1 MIPVT
6 FSELVIRNQQRSI
19 AVSKIKSQKIKS
31 VNNQTM
37 IVTLDIGKGSHYG
50 YFRAPDGQDVEPF
63 AFYNTYDSFH
73 SFWKKLSRFKKVHGC
88 SRVVVG
94 FESTGPYAEPITHF
108 LKQQPVTLVQ
118 INPMHSKRVR
128 ELTGNSP
135 NKTDR
140 KDPRVIA
147 DVIMLGHA
155 LRVVIPQGSSA
166 HLRRLTQARERT
178 IRDRTAIVNQL
189 QHLVFVIFPE
199 FLQVIKNISCK
210 TGLYLLRH
218 WPSPQ
223 AIAALGEQQLSRII
237 RRVSRAK
244 MGQWHAEQLFQSAQ
258 ASVGIN
264 EGQES
269 IVEEIGHL
277 VDKINRE
284 NDFIDRVEC
293 QMRSHL
299 EQIPYSSCL
308 LSLPGVGLIT
318 VAGLIGEV
326 GDFRQYRTV
335 AEITKLAGLDL
346 FEVSSGKHQGR
357 RRISKRGRPLM
368 RKLLYFAAINV
379 VKSTGIMHQPYTQ
392 MVERGMPK
400 IKALVAISRKLLRVM
415 YALAR
420 DQSMYVEKSNNHR
433 YQFAA

>member
-1 MIPVT
+1 M
-6 FSELVIRNQQRSI
+6 
-19 AVSKIKSQKIKS
+19 SKIKSQKIKS
-31 VNNQTM
+31 VNDQTM

-63 AFYNTYDSFH
+63 AFYNTHDSFH
-73 SFWKKLSRFKKVHGC
+73 SFWKKLSRFKKAHGC
-88 SRVVVG
+88 RQVVVG

-166 HLRRLTQARERT
+166 HLRRLTQARERA

-189 QHLVFVIFPE
+189 QHLLFVIFPE
-199 FLQVIKNISCK
+199 FLKVIKKISCK

-218 WPSPQ
+218 YPSRQ

-237 RRVSRAK
+237 KRVSRGK
-244 MGQWHAEQLFQSAQ
+244 MGQWHAEQLCQAAQ

-277 VDKINRE
+277 VDKIKRE

-293 QMRSHL
+293 QMRVHL
-299 EQIPYSSCL
+299 EQIPYSRYL

-326 GDFRQYRTV
+326 GDFRQYKTS

-346 FEVSSGKHQGR
+346 FEVSSGKHKGQR
-357 RRISKRGRPLM
+357 HISKRGRPLM
-368 RKLLYFAAINV
+368 RKLLYFAAINA
-379 VKSTGIMHQPYTQ
+379 VKSTGTMHRPYTR
-392 MVERGMPK
+392 MLERGMPK

-420 DQSMYVEKSNNHR
+420 DQEMYMENFDNHR
-433 YQFAA
+433 YRFAA

>member
-1 MIPVT
+1 MT
-6 FSELVIRNQQRSI
+6 KS
-19 AVSKIKSQKIKS
+19 KSQKSKS
-31 VNNQTM
+31 VNNETM

-50 YFRAPDGQDVEPF
+50 YFRAPDGQEVEPF
-63 AFYNTYDSFH
+63 VFYQSYDSFH
-73 SFWKKLSRFKKVHGC
+73 SFWKKLSRFKKAHGC
-88 SRVVVG
+88 RQVIVG

-108 LKQQPVTLVQ
+108 LKQRPVTLVQ
-118 INPMHSKRVR
+118 INPMHSKRIR

-166 HLRRLTQARERT
+166 HLRRLTQARERA
-178 IRDRTAIVNQL
+178 IKDRTAMLNQV

-218 WPSPQ
+218 YPTRQ
-223 AIAALGEQQLSRII
+223 AIAALGEEKLTTII
-237 RRVSRAK
+237 KQVSRGR
-244 MGQWHAEQLFQSAQ
+244 MGQGHARELFHSAQ
-258 ASVGIN
+258 TSVGIN
-264 EGQES
+264 EGQDS

-277 VDKINRE
+277 IDKIARE
-284 NDFIDRVEC
+284 NDFIDRLQC
-293 QMRSHL
+293 QMRAHL

>member
-1 MIPVT
+1 M
-6 FSELVIRNQQRSI
+6 SNS
-19 AVSKIKSQKIKS
+19 KSQKVKR
-31 VNNQTM
+31 VNKETM
-37 IVTLDIGKGSHYG
+37 IATLDIGKGSHYG
-50 YFRAPDGQDVEPF
+50 YFRAPDGRDVEPF

-73 SFWKKLSRFKKVHGC
+73 SFWKKLSHFKKAHGC
-88 SRVVVG
+88 RQVLVG
-94 FESTGPYAEPITHF
+94 FEPTGPYAEPITHF
-108 LKQQPVTLVQ
+108 LKQRPVTLVQ

-155 LRVVIPQGSSA
+155 LRVVIPQGSFA
-166 HLRRLTQARERT
+166 HLRRLTQARERA
-178 IRDRTAIVNQL
+178 IKDRTAMLSQV
-189 QHLVFVIFPE
+189 QHLLFVIFPE
-199 FLQVIKNISCK
+199 FLKVIKNISCK
-210 TGLYLLRH
+210 TGLYLLGH
-218 WPSPQ
+218 YPSPQ
-223 AIAALGEQQLSRII
+223 AIAALGDQKLSRII
-237 RRVSRAK
+237 KRVSRAK
-244 MGQWHAEQLFQSAQ
+244 MGQWHARKLCHSAQ
-258 ASVGIN
+258 TSVGIN

-277 VDKINRE
+277 VDKIMRE
-284 NDFIDRVEC
+284 NDFINRLEC

-346 FEVSSGKHQGR
+346 FEVSSGKHKGR

-368 RKLLYFAAINV
+368 RKLLYFAAINA
-379 VKSTGIMHQPYTQ
+379 VKSTGTMHQPYTR
-392 MVERGMPK
+392 MLERGMPK

-420 DQSMYVEKSNNHR
+420 DQEMYMENFASHR
-433 YQFAA
+433 YQLVA

>member
-31 VNNQTM
+31 VNDQTM

-63 AFYNTYDSFH
+63 AFYNTHDSFH
-73 SFWKKLSRFKKVHGC
+73 SFWKKLSRFKKAHGC
-88 SRVVVG
+88 RQVVVG

-166 HLRRLTQARERT
+166 HLRRLTQARERA

-189 QHLVFVIFPE
+189 QHLLFVIFPE
-199 FLQVIKNISCK
+199 FLKVIKKISCK

-218 WPSPQ
+218 YPSRQ

-237 RRVSRAK
+237 KRVSRGK
-244 MGQWHAEQLFQSAQ
+244 MGQWHAEQLCQAAQ

-277 VDKINRE
+277 VDKIKRE

-293 QMRSHL
+293 QMRVHL
-299 EQIPYSSCL
+299 EQIPYSRYL

-326 GDFRQYRTV
+326 GDFRQYKTS

-346 FEVSSGKHQGR
+346 FEVSSGKHKGQR
-357 RRISKRGRPLM
+357 HISKRGRPLM
-368 RKLLYFAAINV
+368 RKLLYFAAINA
-379 VKSTGIMHQPYTQ
+379 VKSTGTMHRPYTR
-392 MVERGMPK
+392 MLARGMPK

-420 DQSMYVEKSNNHR
+420 DQEMYMENFDNHR
-433 YQFAA
+433 YRFAA

>member
-1 MIPVT
+1 
-6 FSELVIRNQQRSI
+6 
-19 AVSKIKSQKIKS
+19 VSKIKSQKIKS
-31 VNNQTM
+31 VNDQTM

-63 AFYNTYDSFH
+63 AFYNTHDSFH
-73 SFWKKLSRFKKVHGC
+73 SFWKKLSRFKKAHGC
-88 SRVVVG
+88 RQVVVG

-166 HLRRLTQARERT
+166 HLRRLTQARERA

-189 QHLVFVIFPE
+189 QHLLFVIFPE
-199 FLQVIKNISCK
+199 FLKVIKKISCK

-218 WPSPQ
+218 YPSRQ

-237 RRVSRAK
+237 KRVSRGK
-244 MGQWHAEQLFQSAQ
+244 MGQWHAEQLCQAAQ

-277 VDKINRE
+277 VDKIKRE

-293 QMRSHL
+293 QMRVHL
-299 EQIPYSSCL
+299 EQIPYSRYL

-326 GDFRQYRTV
+326 GDFRQYKTS

-346 FEVSSGKHQGR
+346 FEVSSGKHKGR

-368 RKLLYFAAINV
+368 RKLLYFAAINA
-379 VKSTGIMHQPYTQ
+379 VKSTGTMHQPYTR
-392 MVERGMPK
+392 MLARGMPK

-420 DQSMYVEKSNNHR
+420 DQEMYMENFDNHR
-433 YQFAA
+433 YRFAA

>member
-1 MIPVT
+1 MT
-6 FSELVIRNQQRSI
+6 KS
-19 AVSKIKSQKIKS
+19 KSQKSKS
-31 VNNQTM
+31 VNNETM

-50 YFRAPDGQDVEPF
+50 YFRAPDGQEVEPF
-63 AFYNTYDSFH
+63 VFYQSYDSFH
-73 SFWKKLSRFKKVHGC
+73 SFWKKLSRFKKAHGC
-88 SRVVVG
+88 RQVIVG

-108 LKQQPVTLVQ
+108 LKQRPVTLVQ
-118 INPMHSKRVR
+118 INPMHSKRIR

-166 HLRRLTQARERT
+166 HLRRLTQARERA
-178 IRDRTAIVNQL
+178 IKDRTAMLNQV

-218 WPSPQ
+218 YPTRQ
-223 AIAALGEQQLSRII
+223 AIAALGEEKLTTII
-237 RRVSRAK
+237 KQVSRGR
-244 MGQWHAEQLFQSAQ
+244 MGQGHARELFHSAQ
-258 ASVGIN
+258 RSVGIN
-264 EGQES
+264 EGQDS

-277 VDKINRE
+277 IDKIARE
-284 NDFIDRVEC
+284 NDFIDRLQC
-293 QMRSHL
+293 QMRAHL

-368 RKLLYFAAINV
+368 RKLLYFAAINA

-420 DQSMYVEKSNNHR
+420 DQSMYMEKCDHNR

>member
-1 MIPVT
+1 
-6 FSELVIRNQQRSI
+6 
-19 AVSKIKSQKIKS
+19 VSKIKSQKIKS
-31 VNNQTM
+31 VNDQTM

-63 AFYNTYDSFH
+63 AFYNTHDSFH
-73 SFWKKLSRFKKVHGC
+73 SFWKKLSRFKKAHGC
-88 SRVVVG
+88 RQVVVG

-155 LRVVIPQGSSA
+155 LRVVIPQGPSA
-166 HLRRLTQARERT
+166 HLRRLTQARERA

-189 QHLVFVIFPE
+189 QHLLFVIFPE
-199 FLQVIKNISCK
+199 FLKVIKKISCK

-218 WPSPQ
+218 YPSRQ

-237 RRVSRAK
+237 KRVSRGK
-244 MGQWHAEQLFQSAQ
+244 MGQWHAEQLCQAAQ

-277 VDKINRE
+277 VDKIKRE

-293 QMRSHL
+293 QMRVHL
-299 EQIPYSSCL
+299 EQIPYSRYL

-326 GDFRQYRTV
+326 GDFRQYKTS

-346 FEVSSGKHQGR
+346 FEVSSGKHKGR

-368 RKLLYFAAINV
+368 RKLLYFAAINA
-379 VKSTGIMHQPYTQ
+379 VKSTGTMHQPYTQ
-392 MVERGMPK
+392 MLARGMPK

-420 DQSMYVEKSNNHR
+420 DQEMYMENFDHNR
-433 YQFAA
+433 YRFAA

>member
-1 MIPVT
+1 M
-6 FSELVIRNQQRSI
+6 
-19 AVSKIKSQKIKS
+19 SKIKSQKIKS
-31 VNNQTM
+31 VNDQTM

-63 AFYNTYDSFH
+63 AFYNTYESFH
-73 SFWKKLSRFKKVHGC
+73 SFWKKLSRFKKAHGC
-88 SRVVVG
+88 SQVLVG
-94 FESTGPYAEPITHF
+94 FEPTGPYAEPITHF
-108 LKQQPVTLVQ
+108 LKQRPVRLVQ

-155 LRVVIPQGSSA
+155 LRVVIPQGPSA
-166 HLRRLTQARERT
+166 HLRRLTQARERA

-189 QHLVFVIFPE
+189 QHLLFVMFPE
-199 FLQVIKNISCK
+199 FLKVIKNISCK

-218 WPSPQ
+218 YPSRQ

-237 RRVSRAK
+237 KRVSRAK
-244 MGQWHAEQLFQSAQ
+244 MGQWHAKELFEAAQ
-258 ASVGIN
+258 RSVGIS

-277 VDKINRE
+277 VDKMKRE
-284 NDFIDRVEC
+284 NDFIDRLEC

-299 EQIPYSSCL
+299 EQIPYSRYL
-308 LSLPGVGLIT
+308 LSMPGVGLIT

-326 GDFRQYRTV
+326 GDFRQYGTS

-346 FEVSSGKHQGR
+346 FEVSSGKHKGR

-368 RKLLYFAAINV
+368 RKLLYFAAINA
-379 VKSTGIMHQPYTQ
+379 VKSTGSMHQPYTR
-392 MVERGMPK
+392 MLARGMPK

-420 DQSMYVEKSNNHR
+420 DQSMYGEKVNKHFC
-433 YQFAA
+433 QLAA

>member
-1 MIPVT
+1 MT
-6 FSELVIRNQQRSI
+6 KS
-19 AVSKIKSQKIKS
+19 KSQKIKR
-31 VNNQTM
+31 VNKETM

-73 SFWKKLSRFKKVHGC
+73 GFWKKLSRFKKAHGC
-88 SRVVVG
+88 RQVLVG

-166 HLRRLTQARERT
+166 HLRRLTQARERA

-189 QHLVFVIFPE
+189 QHLLFVIFPE
-199 FLQVIKNISCK
+199 FFKVIKKISCK
-210 TGLYLLRH
+210 TGLYLLGH
-218 WPSPQ
+218 YPSPQ
-223 AIAALGEQQLSRII
+223 AIAALGEQQLCRII
-237 RRVSRAK
+237 KRVSRAK
-244 MGQWHAEQLFQSAQ
+244 MGQWHAEKLFQAAK

-277 VDKINRE
+277 IDKVNSE
-284 NDFIDRVEC
+284 NDFIDRLEC

-299 EQIPYSSCL
+299 QQIPYSRYL

-318 VAGLIGEV
+318 VAGLIVGEDIYDTLKNQPL
-326 GDFRQYRTV
+326 GDYVVLPPRVLNHNGLFIDDWSI
-335 AEITKLAGLDL
+335 EELEEKLCTRIIIFPDSFINL
-346 FEVSSGKHQGR
+346 FET
-357 RRISKRGRPLM
+357 ISELETGMSENDARALRHTPPLAY
-368 RKLLYFAAINV
+368 L
-379 VKSTGIMHQPYTQ
+379 T
-392 MVERGMPK
+392 
-400 IKALVAISRKLLRVM
+400 
-415 YALAR
+415 
-420 DQSMYVEKSNNHR
+420 EKSKGQ
-433 YQFAA
+433 YLYPD

>member
-1 MIPVT
+1 M
-6 FSELVIRNQQRSI
+6 
-19 AVSKIKSQKIKS
+19 SKIKSQKIKS
-31 VNNQTM
+31 VNDQTM

-63 AFYNTYDSFH
+63 AFYNTHDSFH
-73 SFWKKLSRFKKVHGC
+73 SFWKKLSRFKKAHGC
-88 SRVVVG
+88 RQVVVG

-166 HLRRLTQARERT
+166 HLRRLTQARERA

-189 QHLVFVIFPE
+189 QHLLFVIFPE
-199 FLQVIKNISCK
+199 FLKVIKKISCK

-218 WPSPQ
+218 YPSRQ

-237 RRVSRAK
+237 KRVSRGK
-244 MGQWHAEQLFQSAQ
+244 MGQWHAEQLCQAAQ

-277 VDKINRE
+277 VDKIKRE

-293 QMRSHL
+293 QMRVHL
-299 EQIPYSSCL
+299 EQIPYSRYL

-326 GDFRQYRTV
+326 GDFRQYKTS

-346 FEVSSGKHQGR
+346 FEVSSGKHKGR

-368 RKLLYFAAINV
+368 RKLLYFAAINA
-379 VKSTGIMHQPYTQ
+379 VKSTGTMHRPYTR
-392 MVERGMPK
+392 MLERGMPK

-420 DQSMYVEKSNNHR
+420 DQEMYMENFDHNR
-433 YQFAA
+433 YRFAA

>member
-1 MIPVT
+1 M
-6 FSELVIRNQQRSI
+6 
-19 AVSKIKSQKIKS
+19 SKIKSQKIKS
-31 VNNQTM
+31 VNDQTM

-73 SFWKKLSRFKKVHGC
+73 SFWKKLSRFKKAHGC
-88 SRVVVG
+88 RQVVVG

-155 LRVVIPQGSSA
+155 LRVVIPQGPSA
-166 HLRRLTQARERT
+166 HLRRLTQARERA

-189 QHLVFVIFPE
+189 QHLLFVIFPE
-199 FLQVIKNISCK
+199 FLKVIKKISCK

-218 WPSPQ
+218 YPSRQ

-237 RRVSRAK
+237 KRVSRGK
-244 MGQWHAEQLFQSAQ
+244 MGQWHAEQLCQAAQ

-277 VDKINRE
+277 VDKIKRE

-299 EQIPYSSCL
+299 EQIPYSRYL

-326 GDFRQYRTV
+326 GDFRQYKTS

-346 FEVSSGKHQGR
+346 FEVSSGKHKGR

-368 RKLLYFAAINV
+368 RKLLYFAAINA
-379 VKSTGIMHQPYTQ
+379 VKSTGTMHQPYTQ
-392 MVERGMPK
+392 MLARGMPK

-420 DQSMYVEKSNNHR
+420 DQEMYMENFDNHR
-433 YQFAA
+433 YRFAA

>member
-31 VNNQTM
+31 VNDQTM

-73 SFWKKLSRFKKVHGC
+73 SFWKKLSRFKKAHGC
-88 SRVVVG
+88 RHVLVG

-166 HLRRLTQARERT
+166 HLRRLTQARERA

-189 QHLVFVIFPE
+189 QHLLFVIFPE
-199 FLQVIKNISCK
+199 FLKVIKKISCK

-218 WPSPQ
+218 YPSRQ

-237 RRVSRAK
+237 KRVSRGK
-244 MGQWHAEQLFQSAQ
+244 MGQWHAEQLCQAAQ

-277 VDKINRE
+277 VDKIKRE

-293 QMRSHL
+293 QMRVHL
-299 EQIPYSSCL
+299 EQIPYSRYL

-326 GDFRQYRTV
+326 GDFRQYKTS

-346 FEVSSGKHQGR
+346 FEVSSGKHKGQ

-368 RKLLYFAAINV
+368 RKLLYFAAINA
-379 VKSTGIMHQPYTQ
+379 VKSTGTMHRPYTR
-392 MVERGMPK
+392 MLERGMPK

-420 DQSMYVEKSNNHR
+420 DQEMYMENFDNHR
-433 YQFAA
+433 YRFAA

>member
-1 MIPVT
+1 
-6 FSELVIRNQQRSI
+6 
-19 AVSKIKSQKIKS
+19 VSKIKSQKIKS
-31 VNNQTM
+31 VNDQTM

-73 SFWKKLSRFKKVHGC
+73 SFWKKLSCFKKAHGC
-88 SRVVVG
+88 KQVVVG

-166 HLRRLTQARERT
+166 HLRRLTQARERA

-189 QHLVFVIFPE
+189 QHLLFVIFPE
-199 FLQVIKNISCK
+199 FLKVIKKISCK

-218 WPSPQ
+218 YPSRQ

-237 RRVSRAK
+237 KRVSRGK
-244 MGQWHAEQLFQSAQ
+244 MGQWHAEQLCQAAQ

-277 VDKINRE
+277 VDKIKRE

-293 QMRSHL
+293 QMRVHL
-299 EQIPYSSCL
+299 EQIPYSRYL

-326 GDFRQYRTV
+326 GDFRQYKTS

-346 FEVSSGKHQGR
+346 FEVSSGKHKGQ

-368 RKLLYFAAINV
+368 RKLLYFAAINA
-379 VKSTGIMHQPYTQ
+379 VKSTGTMHRPYTR
-392 MVERGMPK
+392 MLERGMPK

-420 DQSMYVEKSNNHR
+420 DQEMYMENFDNHR
-433 YQFAA
+433 YRFAA

>member
-1 MIPVT
+1 M
-6 FSELVIRNQQRSI
+6 
-19 AVSKIKSQKIKS
+19 SKIKSQKIKS
-31 VNNQTM
+31 VNDQTM

-63 AFYNTYDSFH
+63 AFYNTYDSFR
-73 SFWKKLSRFKKVHGC
+73 SFWKKLSRFKKAHGC
-88 SRVVVG
+88 RQVLVG

-155 LRVVIPQGSSA
+155 LRVVIPQGPSA
-166 HLRRLTQARERT
+166 HLRRLTQARERA

-199 FLQVIKNISCK
+199 FLKVIKKISCK

-218 WPSPQ
+218 YPSRQ
-223 AIAALGEQQLSRII
+223 AIATLGEQQLSRII
-237 RRVSRAK
+237 KRVSRGK
-244 MGQWHAEQLFQSAQ
+244 MGQWHAEQLCQAAQ

-277 VDKINRE
+277 VDKIKRE
-284 NDFIDRVEC
+284 NDFIDRVEF
-293 QMRSHL
+293 QMRVHL
-299 EQIPYSSCL
+299 EQIPYSRYL

-326 GDFRQYRTV
+326 GDFRQYKTS

-346 FEVSSGKHQGR
+346 FEVSSGKHKGR

-368 RKLLYFAAINV
+368 RKLLYFAAINA
-379 VKSTGIMHQPYTQ
+379 VKSTGTMHQPYTQ
-392 MVERGMPK
+392 MLERGMPK

-420 DQSMYVEKSNNHR
+420 DQEMYMENFDNHR
-433 YQFAA
+433 YRFAA

>member
-31 VNNQTM
+31 VNDQTM

-63 AFYNTYDSFH
+63 AFYNTHDSFH
-73 SFWKKLSRFKKVHGC
+73 SFWKKLSRFKKAHGC
-88 SRVVVG
+88 RQVVVG

-155 LRVVIPQGSSA
+155 LRVVIPQGPSA
-166 HLRRLTQARERT
+166 HLRRLTQARERA

-189 QHLVFVIFPE
+189 QHLLFVIFPE
-199 FLQVIKNISCK
+199 FLKVIKKISCK

-218 WPSPQ
+218 YPSRQ

-237 RRVSRAK
+237 KRVSRGK
-244 MGQWHAEQLFQSAQ
+244 MGQWHAEQLCQAAQ

-277 VDKINRE
+277 VDKIKRE

-293 QMRSHL
+293 QMRVHL
-299 EQIPYSSCL
+299 EQIPYSRYL

-326 GDFRQYRTV
+326 GDFRQYKTS

-346 FEVSSGKHQGR
+346 FEVSSGKHKGR

-368 RKLLYFAAINV
+368 RKLLYFAAINA
-379 VKSTGIMHQPYTQ
+379 VKSTGTMHQPYTQ
-392 MVERGMPK
+392 MLARGMPK

-420 DQSMYVEKSNNHR
+420 DQEMYMENFDNHR
-433 YQFAA
+433 YRFAA

>member
-1 MIPVT
+1 VT
-6 FSELVIRNQQRSI
+6 KS
-19 AVSKIKSQKIKS
+19 KSQKSKR
-31 VNNQTM
+31 VNKETM

-63 AFYNTYDSFH
+63 VFYNTHDSFH
-73 SFWKKLSRFKKVHGC
+73 SFWKKLSRFKKAHRC
-88 SRVVVG
+88 RQVVVG
-94 FESTGPYAEPITHF
+94 FEPTGPYAEPITHF
-108 LKQQPVTLVQ
+108 LKHRPVSLVQ
-118 INPMHSKRVR
+118 INPMHSKRIK

-166 HLRRLTQARERT
+166 HLRRLTQARERA
-178 IRDRTAIVNQL
+178 IKDRTAMLNQL
-189 QHLVFVIFPE
+189 QHLLFVIFPE
-199 FLQVIKNISCK
+199 FLQVIKKISSK

-218 WPSPQ
+218 YPTRQ
-223 AIAALGEQQLSRII
+223 AIGALGEEKLTRII
-237 RRVSRAK
+237 QRVSRGRMSQGRAK
-244 MGQWHAEQLFQSAQ
+244 ELFQSAR

-277 VDKINRE
+277 LDKIERE
-284 NDFIDRVEC
+284 NDFIDRLQC

-299 EQIPYSSCL
+299 EQVPYSSCL

-326 GDFRQYRTV
+326 GDFRQYTTI

-379 VKSTGIMHQPYTQ
+379 VKSTGVMHQPYTR

-400 IKALVAISRKLLRVM
+400 TKALVAISRKLLAVM

-420 DQSMYVEKSNNHR
+420 DQSMYMENFASHR

>member
-31 VNNQTM
+31 VNDQTM

-63 AFYNTYDSFH
+63 AFYNTHDSFH
-73 SFWKKLSRFKKVHGC
+73 SFWKKLSRFKKAHGC
-88 SRVVVG
+88 RQVVVG

-155 LRVVIPQGSSA
+155 LRVVIPQGPSA
-166 HLRRLTQARERT
+166 HLRRLTQARERA

-189 QHLVFVIFPE
+189 QHLLFVIFPE
-199 FLQVIKNISCK
+199 FLKVIKKISCK

-218 WPSPQ
+218 YPSRQ

-237 RRVSRAK
+237 KRVSRGK
-244 MGQWHAEQLFQSAQ
+244 MGQWHAEQLCQAAQ

-277 VDKINRE
+277 VDKIKRE

-293 QMRSHL
+293 QMRVHL
-299 EQIPYSSCL
+299 EQIPYSRYL

-326 GDFRQYRTV
+326 GDFRQYKTS

-346 FEVSSGKHQGR
+346 FEVSSGKHKGR

-368 RKLLYFAAINV
+368 RKLLYFAAINA
-379 VKSTGIMHQPYTQ
+379 VKSTGTMHRPYTR
-392 MVERGMPK
+392 MLERGMPK

-420 DQSMYVEKSNNHR
+420 DQEMYMENFDHNR
-433 YQFAA
+433 YRFAA

>member
-1 MIPVT
+1 M
-6 FSELVIRNQQRSI
+6 
-19 AVSKIKSQKIKS
+19 SKIKSQKIKS
-31 VNNQTM
+31 VNDQTM

-73 SFWKKLSRFKKVHGC
+73 SFWKKLSRFKKAHGC
-88 SRVVVG
+88 RQVVVG

-155 LRVVIPQGSSA
+155 LRVVIPQGPSA
-166 HLRRLTQARERT
+166 HLRRLTQARERA

-189 QHLVFVIFPE
+189 QHLLFVIFPE
-199 FLQVIKNISCK
+199 FLKVIKKISCK

-218 WPSPQ
+218 YPSRQ
-223 AIAALGEQQLSRII
+223 AIATLGEQQLSRII
-237 RRVSRAK
+237 KRVSRGK
-244 MGQWHAEQLFQSAQ
+244 MGQWHAEQLCQAAQ

-277 VDKINRE
+277 VDKIKRE

-293 QMRSHL
+293 QMRVHL
-299 EQIPYSSCL
+299 EQIPYSRYL

-326 GDFRQYRTV
+326 GDFRQYKTS

-346 FEVSSGKHQGR
+346 FEVSSGKHKGR

-368 RKLLYFAAINV
+368 RKLLYFAAINA
-379 VKSTGIMHQPYTQ
+379 VKSTGTMHRPYTR
-392 MVERGMPK
+392 MLERGMPK

-420 DQSMYVEKSNNHR
+420 DQEMYMENFDNHR
-433 YQFAA
+433 YRFAA

>member
-1 MIPVT
+1 M
-6 FSELVIRNQQRSI
+6 
-19 AVSKIKSQKIKS
+19 SKIKSQKIKS
-31 VNNQTM
+31 VNDQTM

-50 YFRAPDGQDVEPF
+50 YFRAPAGQDVEPF
-63 AFYNTYDSFH
+63 AFYNTHDSFH
-73 SFWKKLSRFKKVHGC
+73 SFWKKLSRFKKAHGC
-88 SRVVVG
+88 RQVVVG

-166 HLRRLTQARERT
+166 HLRRLTQARERA

-189 QHLVFVIFPE
+189 QHLLFVIFPE
-199 FLQVIKNISCK
+199 FLKVIKKISCK

-218 WPSPQ
+218 YPSRQ

-237 RRVSRAK
+237 KRVSRGK
-244 MGQWHAEQLFQSAQ
+244 MGQWHAEQLCQAAQ

-277 VDKINRE
+277 VDKIKRE

-293 QMRSHL
+293 QMRVHL
-299 EQIPYSSCL
+299 EQIPYSRYL

-326 GDFRQYRTV
+326 GDFRQYKTS

-346 FEVSSGKHQGR
+346 FEVSSGKHKGQR
-357 RRISKRGRPLM
+357 HISKRGRPLM
-368 RKLLYFAAINV
+368 RKLLYFAAINA
-379 VKSTGIMHQPYTQ
+379 VKSTGTMHRPYTR
-392 MVERGMPK
+392 MLERGMPK

-420 DQSMYVEKSNNHR
+420 DQEMYMENFDNHR
-433 YQFAA
+433 YRFAA

>member
-1 MIPVT
+1 M
-6 FSELVIRNQQRSI
+6 
-19 AVSKIKSQKIKS
+19 SKIKSQKIKS
-31 VNNQTM
+31 VNDQTM

-63 AFYNTYDSFH
+63 AFYNTHDSFH
-73 SFWKKLSRFKKVHGC
+73 SFWKKLSRFKKAHGC
-88 SRVVVG
+88 RQVVVG

-155 LRVVIPQGSSA
+155 LRVVIPQGPSA
-166 HLRRLTQARERT
+166 HLRRLTQARERA

-189 QHLVFVIFPE
+189 QHLLFVIFPE
-199 FLQVIKNISCK
+199 FLKVIKKISCK

-218 WPSPQ
+218 YPSRQ

-237 RRVSRAK
+237 KRVSRGK
-244 MGQWHAEQLFQSAQ
+244 MGQWHAEQLCQAAQ

-277 VDKINRE
+277 VDKIKRE

-293 QMRSHL
+293 QMRVHL
-299 EQIPYSSCL
+299 EQIPYSRYL

-326 GDFRQYRTV
+326 GDFRQYKTS

-346 FEVSSGKHQGR
+346 FEVSSGKHKGR

-368 RKLLYFAAINV
+368 RKLLYFAAINA
-379 VKSTGIMHQPYTQ
+379 VKSTGTMHQPYTQ
-392 MVERGMPK
+392 MLARGMPK

-420 DQSMYVEKSNNHR
+420 DQEMYMENFDNHR
-433 YQFAA
+433 YRFAA

>member
-1 MIPVT
+1 M
-6 FSELVIRNQQRSI
+6 
-19 AVSKIKSQKIKS
+19 SKIKSQKIKS
-31 VNNQTM
+31 VNDQTM

-63 AFYNTYDSFH
+63 AFYNTHDSFH
-73 SFWKKLSRFKKVHGC
+73 SFWKKLSRFKKAHGC
-88 SRVVVG
+88 RQVVVG

-155 LRVVIPQGSSA
+155 LRVVIPQGPSA
-166 HLRRLTQARERT
+166 HLRRLTQARERA

-189 QHLVFVIFPE
+189 QHLLFVIFPE
-199 FLQVIKNISCK
+199 FLKVIKKISCK

-218 WPSPQ
+218 YPSRQ

-237 RRVSRAK
+237 KRVSRGK
-244 MGQWHAEQLFQSAQ
+244 MGQWHAEQLCQAAQ

-277 VDKINRE
+277 VDKIKRE

-293 QMRSHL
+293 QMRVHL
-299 EQIPYSSCL
+299 EQIPYSRYL

-326 GDFRQYRTV
+326 GDFRQYKTS

-346 FEVSSGKHQGR
+346 FEVSSGKHKGR

-368 RKLLYFAAINV
+368 RKLLYFAAINA
-379 VKSTGIMHQPYTQ
+379 VKSTGTMHRPYTR
-392 MVERGMPK
+392 MLERGMPK

-420 DQSMYVEKSNNHR
+420 DQEMYMENFDNHR
-433 YQFAA
+433 YRFAA

>member
-1 MIPVT
+1 VT
-6 FSELVIRNQQRSI
+6 KS
-19 AVSKIKSQKIKS
+19 KSQKSKS
-31 VNNQTM
+31 VNNETM

-50 YFRAPDGQDVEPF
+50 YFRAPDGQEVEPF
-63 AFYNTYDSFH
+63 VFYQSYDSFH
-73 SFWKKLSRFKKVHGC
+73 SFWKKLSRFKKAHGC
-88 SRVVVG
+88 RQVIVG

-108 LKQQPVTLVQ
+108 LKQRPVTLVQ
-118 INPMHSKRVR
+118 INPMHSKRIR

-166 HLRRLTQARERT
+166 HLRRLTQARERA
-178 IRDRTAIVNQL
+178 IKDRTAMLNQV

-218 WPSPQ
+218 YPTRQ
-223 AIAALGEQQLSRII
+223 AIAALGEEKLTTII
-237 RRVSRAK
+237 KQVSRGR
-244 MGQWHAEQLFQSAQ
+244 MGQGHARELFHSAQ
-258 ASVGIN
+258 RSVGIN
-264 EGQES
+264 EGQDS

-277 VDKINRE
+277 IDKIARE
-284 NDFIDRVEC
+284 NDFIDRLQC
-293 QMRSHL
+293 QMRAHL

-368 RKLLYFAAINV
+368 RKLLYFAAINA

-420 DQSMYVEKSNNHR
+420 DQSMYMEKCDHNR

>member
-1 MIPVT
+1 MT
-6 FSELVIRNQQRSI
+6 KS
-19 AVSKIKSQKIKS
+19 KSQKIKS
-31 VNNQTM
+31 VNKETM

-50 YFRAPDGQDVEPF
+50 YFRAPDGQDVKPF
-63 AFYNTYDSFH
+63 VFYNTHDSFH
-73 SFWKKLSRFKKVHGC
+73 SFWKKLSRFKKAHGC
-88 SRVVVG
+88 RQVIVG

-108 LKQQPVTLVQ
+108 LKQRPVTLVQ
-118 INPMHSKRVR
+118 INPMHSKRIR

-166 HLRRLTQARERT
+166 HLRRLTQARERA
-178 IRDRTAIVNQL
+178 IKDRTAMLNQV

-218 WPSPQ
+218 YPTRQ
-223 AIAALGEQQLSRII
+223 AIAALGEEKLTTII
-237 RRVSRAK
+237 KQVSRGR
-244 MGQWHAEQLFQSAQ
+244 MGQGHARELFHSAQ
-258 ASVGIN
+258 TSVGIN
-264 EGQES
+264 EGQDS

-277 VDKINRE
+277 IDKIARE
-284 NDFIDRVEC
+284 NDFIDRLQC
-293 QMRSHL
+293 QMRAHL

>member
-31 VNNQTM
+31 VNDQTM

-63 AFYNTYDSFH
+63 AFYNTHDSFH
-73 SFWKKLSRFKKVHGC
+73 SFWKKLSRFKKAHGC
-88 SRVVVG
+88 RQVVVG

-166 HLRRLTQARERT
+166 HLRRLTQARERA

-189 QHLVFVIFPE
+189 QHLLFVIFPE
-199 FLQVIKNISCK
+199 FLKVIKKISCK

-218 WPSPQ
+218 YPSRQ

-237 RRVSRAK
+237 KRVSRGK
-244 MGQWHAEQLFQSAQ
+244 MGQWHAEQLCQAAQ

-277 VDKINRE
+277 VDKIKRE

-293 QMRSHL
+293 QMRVHL
-299 EQIPYSSCL
+299 EQIPYSRYL

-326 GDFRQYRTV
+326 GDFRQYKTS

-346 FEVSSGKHQGR
+346 FEVSSGKHKGR

-368 RKLLYFAAINV
+368 RKLLYFAAINA
-379 VKSTGIMHQPYTQ
+379 VKSTGTMHRPYTR
-392 MVERGMPK
+392 MLERGMPK

-420 DQSMYVEKSNNHR
+420 DQEMYMENFDHNR
-433 YQFAA
+433 YRFAA

>member
-1 MIPVT
+1 
-6 FSELVIRNQQRSI
+6 
-19 AVSKIKSQKIKS
+19 VSKIKSQKIKS
-31 VNNQTM
+31 VNDQTM

-63 AFYNTYDSFH
+63 AFYNTHDSFH
-73 SFWKKLSRFKKVHGC
+73 SFWKKLSRFKKAHGC
-88 SRVVVG
+88 RQVVVG

-166 HLRRLTQARERT
+166 HLRRLTQARERA

-189 QHLVFVIFPE
+189 QHLLFVIFPE
-199 FLQVIKNISCK
+199 FLKVIKKISCK

-218 WPSPQ
+218 YPSRQ

-237 RRVSRAK
+237 KRVSRGK
-244 MGQWHAEQLFQSAQ
+244 MGQWHAEQLCQAAQ

-277 VDKINRE
+277 VDKIKRE

-293 QMRSHL
+293 QMRVHL
-299 EQIPYSSCL
+299 EQIPYSRYL

-326 GDFRQYRTV
+326 GDFRQYKTS

-346 FEVSSGKHQGR
+346 FEVSSGKHKGQR
-357 RRISKRGRPLM
+357 HISKRGRPLM
-368 RKLLYFAAINV
+368 RKLLYFAAINA
-379 VKSTGIMHQPYTQ
+379 VKSTGTMHRPYTR
-392 MVERGMPK
+392 MLERGMPK

-420 DQSMYVEKSNNHR
+420 DQEMYMENFDNHR
-433 YQFAA
+433 YRFAA

>member
-1 MIPVT
+1 MT
-6 FSELVIRNQQRSI
+6 KS
-19 AVSKIKSQKIKS
+19 KSQKSKS
-31 VNNQTM
+31 VNNETM

-50 YFRAPDGQDVEPF
+50 YFRAPDGQEVEPF
-63 AFYNTYDSFH
+63 VFYQSYDSFH
-73 SFWKKLSRFKKVHGC
+73 SFWKKLSRFKKAHGC
-88 SRVVVG
+88 RQVIVG

-108 LKQQPVTLVQ
+108 LKQRPVTLVQ
-118 INPMHSKRVR
+118 INPMHSKRIR

-166 HLRRLTQARERT
+166 HLRRLTQARERA
-178 IRDRTAIVNQL
+178 IKDRTAMLNQV

-218 WPSPQ
+218 YPTRQ
-223 AIAALGEQQLSRII
+223 AIAALGEEKLTTII
-237 RRVSRAK
+237 KQVSRGR
-244 MGQWHAEQLFQSAQ
+244 MGQGHARELFHSAQ
-258 ASVGIN
+258 RSVGIN
-264 EGQES
+264 EGQDS

-277 VDKINRE
+277 IDKIARE
-284 NDFIDRVEC
+284 NDFIDRLQC
-293 QMRSHL
+293 QMRAHL

-346 FEVSSGKHQGR
+346 FEVSSGKHKGR

-368 RKLLYFAAINV
+368 RKLLYFAAINA

>member
-1 MIPVT
+1 MT
-6 FSELVIRNQQRSI
+6 K
-19 AVSKIKSQKIKS
+19 SKPQKIKR
-31 VNNQTM
+31 VNKETM
-37 IVTLDIGKGSHYG
+37 IAALDIGKGSHYG

-63 AFYNTYDSFH
+63 VFYNTYDSFH
-73 SFWKKLSRFKKVHGC
+73 SFWKKLSRFKKAHGC
-88 SRVVVG
+88 KQVVVG

-108 LKQQPVTLVQ
+108 LKQRPVRLMQ
-118 INPMHSKRVR
+118 INPMHSKRIK

-166 HLRRLTQARERT
+166 HLRRLTQARERAV
-178 IRDRTAIVNQL
+178 RDRTAMLNQL
-189 QHLVFVIFPE
+189 QHLLFVIFPE

-218 WPSPQ
+218 YPTRQ
-223 AIAALGEQQLSRII
+223 AIAALAEEKLSTIIKRI
-237 RRVSRAK
+237 SRGR
-244 MGQWHAEQLFQSAQ
+244 MGQGHARKLFQSAQ
-258 ASVGIN
+258 TSVGIN

-277 VDKINRE
+277 LDKIERE
-284 NDFIDRVEC
+284 NEFIDRVEC

-299 EQIPYSSCL
+299 EQVPYSSCL

-326 GDFRQYRTV
+326 GDFRQYGTV

-346 FEVSSGKHQGR
+346 FEVSSGKHKGQ

-379 VKSTGIMHQPYTQ
+379 VKSTGAMHQPYTR
-392 MVERGMPK
+392 MLERGMPK
-400 IKALVAISRKLLRVM
+400 IKALVAISRKLLTVM

-420 DQSMYVEKSNNHR
+420 DQSMYMENFASHR

>member
-1 MIPVT
+1 M
-6 FSELVIRNQQRSI
+6 
-19 AVSKIKSQKIKS
+19 SKIKSQKIER
-31 VNNQTM
+31 VNDETM

-50 YFRAPDGQDVEPF
+50 YFRAADGQDVEPF
-63 AFYNTYDSFH
+63 AFYNTFDSFH
-73 SFWKKLSRFKKVHGC
+73 SFWKKLSRFKKAHGC
-88 SRVVVG
+88 RQVLVG

-166 HLRRLTQARERT
+166 HLRRLTQARERA

-189 QHLVFVIFPE
+189 QHLLFVIFPE
-199 FLQVIKNISCK
+199 FCKVIKNISCK

-218 WPSPQ
+218 YPGRQ
-223 AIAALGEQQLSRII
+223 AIVALGEQQLCRII
-237 RRVSRAK
+237 KPVSRAK
-244 MGQWHAEQLFQSAQ
+244 MGQWHAKELFQAAK

-264 EGQES
+264 EGQQS

-277 VDKINRE
+277 VDKIERE

-293 QMRSHL
+293 QMRVHL
-299 EQIPYSSCL
+299 EKIPYSRYL

-326 GDFRQYRTV
+326 GDFRQYGTS

-346 FEVSSGKHQGR
+346 FEVSSGKHKGR

-368 RKLLYFAAINV
+368 RKLLYFAAINA
-379 VKSTGIMHQPYTQ
+379 VKSTGTMHQPYTR
-392 MVERGMPK
+392 MLARGMPK
-400 IKALVAISRKLLRVM
+400 IKALVAISRRLLRVM
-415 YALAR
+415 YALVR
-420 DQSMYVEKSNNHR
+420 DQSMYVENFASHR
-433 YQFAA
+433 YQIAA

>member
-1 MIPVT
+1 M
-6 FSELVIRNQQRSI
+6 
-19 AVSKIKSQKIKS
+19 SKIKSQKIKS
-31 VNNQTM
+31 VNNETM

-73 SFWKKLSRFKKVHGC
+73 SFWKKLSRFKKAHGC
-88 SRVVVG
+88 RQVLVG

-118 INPMHSKRVR
+118 INPMHSKRIK

-155 LRVVIPQGSSA
+155 LMVVIPQGPSA
-166 HLRRLTQARERT
+166 HLRRLTQARERA

-199 FLQVIKNISCK
+199 FLQVIKKISCK

-218 WPSPQ
+218 YPSRQ
-223 AIAALGEQQLSRII
+223 AIAALGEDKLSRII
-237 RRVSRAK
+237 KRVSRGK
-244 MGQWHAEQLFQSAQ
+244 MGQWHAEQLCQAAQ

-264 EGQES
+264 EGQGS

-277 VDKINRE
+277 VDKIGRE
-284 NDFIDRVEC
+284 NDFIDRLEC

-299 EQIPYSSCL
+299 EQIAYSSCL

-326 GDFRQYRTV
+326 GDFRQYGTIS
-335 AEITKLAGLDL
+335 EITKLAGLDL
-346 FEVSSGKHQGR
+346 FEVSSGKHKGQ

-368 RKLLYFAAINV
+368 RKLLYFAAINT
-379 VKSTGIMHQPYTQ
+379 VKSTGVMHQPYTR

-400 IKALVAISRKLLRVM
+400 TKALVAISRKLLKVM

-420 DQSMYVEKSNNHR
+420 DQSIYMENFTSHR

>member
-19 AVSKIKSQKIKS
+19 AVTKSKPQKIKR
-31 VNNQTM
+31 VNKETM
-37 IVTLDIGKGSHYG
+37 IAALDIGKGSHYG

-63 AFYNTYDSFH
+63 VFYNTYDSFH
-73 SFWKKLSRFKKVHGC
+73 SFWKKLSRFKKAHGC
-88 SRVVVG
+88 KQVVVG

-108 LKQQPVTLVQ
+108 LKQRPVRLMQ
-118 INPMHSKRVR
+118 INPMHSKRIK

-166 HLRRLTQARERT
+166 HLRRLTQARERAV
-178 IRDRTAIVNQL
+178 RDRTAMLNQL
-189 QHLVFVIFPE
+189 QHLLFVIFPE

-218 WPSPQ
+218 YPTRQ
-223 AIAALGEQQLSRII
+223 AIAALAEEKLSTIIKRI
-237 RRVSRAK
+237 SRGR
-244 MGQWHAEQLFQSAQ
+244 MGQGHARKLFQSAQ
-258 ASVGIN
+258 TSVGIN

-277 VDKINRE
+277 LDKIERE
-284 NDFIDRVEC
+284 NEFIDRVEC

-299 EQIPYSSCL
+299 EQVPYSSCL

-326 GDFRQYRTV
+326 GDFRQYGTV

-346 FEVSSGKHQGR
+346 FEVSSGKHKGQ

-379 VKSTGIMHQPYTQ
+379 VKSTGAMHQPYTR
-392 MVERGMPK
+392 MLERGMPK
-400 IKALVAISRKLLRVM
+400 IKALVAISRKLLTVM

-420 DQSMYVEKSNNHR
+420 DQSMYMENFASHR

>member
-1 MIPVT
+1 MT
-6 FSELVIRNQQRSI
+6 KS
-19 AVSKIKSQKIKS
+19 KSQKSKS
-31 VNNQTM
+31 VNNETM

-50 YFRAPDGQDVEPF
+50 YFRAPDGQEVEPF
-63 AFYNTYDSFH
+63 VFYQSYDSFH
-73 SFWKKLSRFKKVHGC
+73 SFWKKLSRFKKAHGC
-88 SRVVVG
+88 RQVIVG

-108 LKQQPVTLVQ
+108 LKQRPVTLVQ
-118 INPMHSKRVR
+118 INPMHSKRIR

-147 DVIMLGHA
+147 DVIMLRHA

-166 HLRRLTQARERT
+166 HLRRLTQARERA
-178 IRDRTAIVNQL
+178 IKDRTAMLNQV

-218 WPSPQ
+218 YPTRQ
-223 AIAALGEQQLSRII
+223 AIAALGEEKLTTII
-237 RRVSRAK
+237 KQVSRGR
-244 MGQWHAEQLFQSAQ
+244 MGQGHARELFHSAQ
-258 ASVGIN
+258 RSVGIN
-264 EGQES
+264 EGQDS

-277 VDKINRE
+277 IDKIARE
-284 NDFIDRVEC
+284 NDFIDRLQC
-293 QMRSHL
+293 QMRAHL

-368 RKLLYFAAINV
+368 RKLLYFAAINA

-420 DQSMYVEKSNNHR
+420 DQSMYMEKCDHNR